1 MHEAVMLQ
9 EAMRALAVAR
19 GGSYIDGTVG
29 SAGHASEILRC
40 AGPKGRLLGID
51 RDAEALERARRRL
64 AEVPGHVCLAQGPHG
79 DLRRLA
85 AANGFG
91 TVDGILLDLGVS
103 SEQLDTAGRGFS
115 FRRGNGYEAAALDCR
130 MDPSSGESAADLVAR
145 LGERELADLFRRL
158 GEEPQARRIARAIVR
173 ERERGPIATTGRL
186 ADVVD
191 AAMGRRGEPRH
202 PAVRRVYQAVRM
214 AVNTELE
221 DLARALEDGMRLL
234 RPGGRFA
241 VLTYES
247 LTDRMVKQRFA
258 AHVGKLRALQ
268 QGGEAWEGELPAAV
282 AVTRKAMV
290 AGGEEIERNPRAR
303 SAKLRVVARKD

>member
-1 MHEAVMLQ
+1 MHVPVMLL
-9 EAMRALAVAR
+9 ETAEMLAVAQ
-19 GGSYIDGTVG
+19 GGCYIDATVG
-29 SAGHASEILRC
+29 SAGHASEILRR
-40 AGPKGRLLGID
+40 AGPEGRLLGID
-51 RDAEALERARRRL
+51 RDIEALERARVRL
-64 AEVPGHVCLAQGPHG
+64 RDVPGSVCLVHGAHG

-85 AANGFG
+85 EANGFG
-91 TVDGILLDLGVS
+91 AVDAILMDLGVS
-103 SEQLDTAGRGFS
+103 SEQIDTAAAGFS
-115 FRRGNGYEAAALDCR
+115 FRRGLDGPLDCR
-130 MDPSSGESAADLVAR
+130 MDRTQGETAAELIAR
-145 LGERELADLFRRL
+145 LGERELAEMLRRL